1 MGKLKSFLGNAAA
14 VIYFFAVMLVLMLML
29 IIVPLILISKI
40 DTIREVGF
48 ATSTIGTTFIGVFG
62 IFIGISLLVPAF
74 RKMYYKLPWMFPFVK
89 ILFIDVVI
97 LSIGVMILNFGYEV
111 QSESRHTLFFFLMLS
126 QLILCRATM
135 CIFFSK
141 KKVQYIGG
149 DTNGQ

>member
-1 MGKLKSFLGNAAA
+1 MGRLKDFLGNAAA
-14 VIYFFAVMLVLMLML
+14 VIYFFVVMLILMLML
-29 IIVPLILISKI
+29 IIVPFILISEI
-40 DTIREVGF
+40 STIREVGF

-62 IFIGISLLVPAF
+62 IFIGISLLVPVF

-89 ILFIDVVI
+89 ILFFDVVV

-111 QSESRHTLFFFLMLS
+111 QSESRHTLFFILMLI
-126 QLILCRATM
+126 QLILCRAAM
-135 CIFFSK
+135 CIYFSK